1 MTNKRKLSDLALD
14 SGNANKGTE
23 RGRQAIEASIRE
35 FGFADAGTLDKHNT
49 IIGGNKRT
57 LAAGVIGMDEAIIID
72 VDGTQPVYI
81 RRNDLDLS
89 STEDDRARRLAYALN
104 RSQQLSLDWDTEQ
117 LMADLNAGF
126 DLSAL
131 WRQDELDELLA
142 DLQPKGTEG
151 DTEPQVDRAEELR
164 QKWQVETG
172 QMWQLGGEHRLICG
186 DCTDAAVVKR
196 VMGGEKAV
204 VCHADPP
211 YGMGKEAEGI
221 ANDNLYRERLDTFQ
235 MQWWKACRP
244 SIEDNGSVY
253 IWGTAEDLWRLWY
266 MGGLKNSERLTLRN
280 EIVWNKGS
288 AQGMNS
294 DQHRMYPTASERAL
308 FFMLGEQGFNNNADN
323 YWDGWEPIRAYLKE
337 QRDLMGWDNAKCK
350 TLAGHSPS
358 SGCHWF
364 DASQWIFVTK
374 DAYTAWQAAA
384 KGAGFKRDYDELKR
398 DFYATRAY
406 FDNAHA
412 SMTDVWDFP
421 GVTGDERHG
430 HATPK
435 PVAMMARAIKSSSPD
450 GAIVYAPFNGT
461 GPELIACENLGRR
474 CRAVE
479 ISPGYVAVALE
490 RFHQHSGKLPVLITG
505 E

>member
-1 MTNKRKLSDLALD
+1 MTNNRKLSDLALD

-117 LMADLNAGF
+117 VLADINAGV

-131 WRQDELDELLA
+131 FRQDELDELLA

-151 DTEPQVDRAEELR
+151 DTEPQIDRAEELR
-164 QKWQVETG
+164 LKWGVESC
-172 QMWQLGGEHRLICG
+172 QMWQLGEHRLICG
-186 DCTDAAVVKR
+186 DCTDAAVVAR
-196 VMGGEKAV
+196 VMACDSAV
-204 VCHADPP
+204 LLLADPEYDAP
-211 YGMGKEAEGI
+211 MDWLYTDGLCEIPHWLVMAGDRQHIQAAQIFGERFNQFFVVYFKQFSWNLNIYIPILQHLCI
-221 ANDNLYRERLDTFQ
+221 AHYR
-235 MQWWKACRP
+235 A
-244 SIEDNGSVY
+244 
-253 IWGTAEDLWRLWY
+253 A
-266 MGGLKNSERLTLRN
+266 
-280 EIVWNKGS
+280 
-288 AQGMNS
+288 
-294 DQHRMYPTASERAL
+294 
-308 FFMLGEQGFNNNADN
+308 
-323 YWDGWEPIRAYLKE
+323 
-337 QRDLMGWDNAKCK
+337 NAKNYR
-350 TLAGHSPS
+350 LNGLHSIIECS
-358 SGCHWF
+358 SKF
-364 DASQWIFVTK
+364 DRQS
-374 DAYTAWQAAA
+374 DHPHA
-384 KGAGFKRDYDELKR
+384 KHVKIIEPLIEGF
-398 DFYATRAY
+398 
-406 FDNAHA
+406 
-412 SMTDVWDFP
+412 
-421 GVTGDERHG
+421 
-430 HATPK
+430 
-435 PVAMMARAIKSSSPD
+435 SPD
-450 GAIVYAPFNGT
+450 GGVTLDLFSGSGT
-461 GPELIACENLGRR
+461 TIIACENLGRR